1 MHPEIAL
8 ALTHARVA
16 DLHRLRGPVPA
27 YDRPPRRRVRRRL
40 GWFLVDLGLRLA
52 TPGAA

>member
-16 DLHRLRGPVPA
+16 DLRRLPGPIPA
-27 YDRPPRRRVRRRL
+27 YDRPARRRVRRRL

-52 TPGAA
+52 IRSVA